1 MTLGDNKYAT
11 MCATERFSYGCTF
24 YTSRYGISDF
34 MQTRT
39 FYSDNPLNI
48 LLSQKAKETAEK
60 ALARATELSLQVNL
74 KLNVPGS
81 SGMWEQQDI
90 LMSALKNDTPKI

>member
-1 MTLGDNKYAT
+1 
-11 MCATERFSYGCTF
+11 
-24 YTSRYGISDF
+24 